1 MFGQK
6 VKQETRKRLAG
17 LRTCQKRRRLGCV
30 ITRTYSLFLAAG
42 ASSHNLVFAIFDMVV
57 LERAGE
63 ERMPF
68 HAKVNK
74 NLLYGR
80 RGFVQREEEERW

>member
-1 MFGQK
+1 MLSTLNTTNGEK
-6 VKQETRKRLAG
+6 ERKRQ
-17 LRTCQKRRRLGCV
+17 R
-30 ITRTYSLFLAAG
+30 ITRAACDVFVVKRSNKKLEKGWQAYS
-42 ASSHNLVFAIFDMVV
+42 S
-57 LERAGE
+57 ERAGE